1 MNDLI
6 SLNLN
11 PPPEKRDDSGVNL
24 NQAGVSLAAG
34 LSALGMGVFTDSNE
48 NVNERTSFEV
58 PTYLTCVRI
67 LSESIGS
74 LPLRVYEKMPRGQR
88 PAPDHYLYYLLTERP
103 NPQMSAT
110 VFFQT
115 LMTAAIGWSNAYAQ
129 IERDSSGARPVALW
143 PLNPWKTKPVRKNG
157 VLYFETTDT
166 GDGLPKIIK
175 SEDMIHIVGFT
186 FDGLQGTPFSRLA
199 RQCIGL
205 ALVAARFGARFYA
218 NGARNSFFLQA
229 DHDLS
234 PEELTEMRLDVEAL
248 STGANAWRV
257 ANLPNGVKI
266 VPVETDPN
274 ALAEYTTTAKYT
286 RDEIAA
292 FMRVP
297 GYMVGST
304 EKILKST
311 VEAQNR
317 EFLSYSLQPWLT
329 KIQQEFQ
336 YKLLP
341 SMGRAANQY
350 TLRHY
355 LDGLLAADT
364 LTLTAKQTAGR
375 MGGWL
380 SANDI
385 REQLGMVPVEG
396 GDVYI
401 RPLNYVDAAQD
412 SVPEETDTDP
422 TDTSPDEKTDA
433 DNNDPE
439 AVQAAKATSIIQQA
453 LTPPVKQQP
462 RSMLEPLFNDA
473 YSRLQNRSKKDA
485 AAITQTLT
493 PVCNAIGAYFRSGN
507 TACPA
512 EQRAIDKYLTG
523 LETRIG
529 KTTAAAEFRKLSKCI
544 VYAVEEDTAEARAKE
559 QLARIEVITSEQD

>member
-1 MNDLI
+1 MAGLI
-6 SLNLN
+6 SLNLQS
-11 PPPEKRDDSGVNL
+11 PHEERDGVNL

-34 LSALGMGVFTDSNE
+34 LAAMGMGTFTDSNE
-48 NVNERTSFEV
+48 TVNERTSFEV
-58 PTYLTCVRI
+58 PTYLTCIRI

-88 PAPDHYLYYLLTERP
+88 PAPSHYLYYLLTERP

-115 LMTAAIGWSNAYAQ
+115 LMTAAAGWGNAYAK

-143 PLNPWKTKPVRKNG
+143 PLSPWKTKPVRKNG
-157 VLYFETTDT
+157 LLSFETTDT
-166 GDGLPKIIK
+166 ADGLPATIK
-175 SEDMIHIVGFT
+175 SEDMLHIVGLS
-186 FDGLQGTPFSRLA
+186 FDGLQGTSFAKMA

-218 NGARNSFFLQA
+218 NGARNQFYLQA
-229 DHDLS
+229 DHDLT
-234 PEELTEMRLDVEAL
+234 PEDITTMRLDVEAL
-248 STGANAWRV
+248 STGANAFRV
-257 ANLPNGVKI
+257 GVLPNGVKI

-274 ALAEYTTTAKYT
+274 ALTEYTNTSKYT

-292 FMRVP
+292 FLRVP

-317 EFLSYSLQPWLT
+317 EFLSYSLTPWLT

-341 SMGRAANQY
+341 SLGRSANQY
-350 TLRHY
+350 VIRHY
-355 LDGLLAADT
+355 LDALLAADT

-385 REQLGMVPVEG
+385 REQLGMEPVPG

-401 RPLNYVDAAQD
+401 RPLNYVDATTAA
-412 SVPEETDTDP
+412 EGIETDSDP
-422 TDTSPDEKTDA
+422 EDTSPDDDKPATD
-433 DNNDPE
+433 DPE
-439 AVQAAKATSIIQQA
+439 AQAAKVATNLISQS
-453 LTPPVKQQP
+453 LKPPPTPSKQQP
-462 RSMLEPLFNDA
+462 RSLLEPVFTDA
-473 YSRLQNRSKKDA
+473 YGRLQNRSKKDS

-493 PVCNAIGAYFRSGN
+493 PVCKTVGTYFRQSAIAG
-507 TACPA
+507 TA
-512 EQRAIDKYLTG
+512 ETKAIEKYMAG
-523 LETRIG
+523 LEARIG
-529 KTTAAAEFRKLSKCI
+529 KTTADAEFTKLLKCI
-544 VYAVEEDTAEARAKE
+544 IYAVEDDAAEARAKE
-559 QLARIEVITSEQD
+559 QIEVITNEEA

>member
-1 MNDLI
+1 MGLI
-6 SLNLN
+6 SLNLHS
-11 PPPEKRDDSGVNL
+11 PGLEKRDGVNL

-34 LSALGMGVFTDSNE
+34 LAALGMGTFTDSNE
-48 NVNERTSFEV
+48 TVNERTSFEV
-58 PTYLTCVRI
+58 PTYLTCIRI

-88 PAPDHYLYYLLTERP
+88 PAPSHYLYYLLTERP

-115 LMTAAIGWSNAYAQ
+115 LMTAAAGWGNAYAK

-143 PLNPWKTKPVRKNG
+143 PLSPWKTKPVRKNG
-157 VLYFETTDT
+157 LLTFETTDT
-166 GDGLPKIIK
+166 ADGLPATIK
-175 SEDMIHIVGFT
+175 SDDMLHIIGFS
-186 FDGLQGTPFSRLA
+186 FDGLQGTAFVKLA

-274 ALAEYTTTAKYT
+274 ALSEYTTTSKYT

-317 EFLSYSLQPWLT
+317 EFLSYSLTPWLSP
-329 KIQQEFQ
+329 Q
-336 YKLLP
+336 
-341 SMGRAANQY
+341 R
-350 TLRHY
+350 
-355 LDGLLAADT
+355 
-364 LTLTAKQTAGR
+364 LTSFWAWECDSTFAYPMAV
-375 MGGWL
+375 
-380 SANDI
+380 SAS
-385 REQLGMVPVEG
+385 
-396 GDVYI
+396 
-401 RPLNYVDAAQD
+401 ASKSW
-412 SVPEETDTDP
+412 SVIW
-422 TDTSPDEKTDA
+422 
-433 DNNDPE
+433 
-439 AVQAAKATSIIQQA
+439 V
-453 LTPPVKQQP
+453 
-462 RSMLEPLFNDA
+462 
-473 YSRLQNRSKKDA
+473 
-485 AAITQTLT
+485 
-493 PVCNAIGAYFRSGN
+493 
-507 TACPA
+507 
-512 EQRAIDKYLTG
+512 
-523 LETRIG
+523 
-529 KTTAAAEFRKLSKCI
+529 
-544 VYAVEEDTAEARAKE
+544 
-559 QLARIEVITSEQD
+559 

>member
-1 MNDLI
+1 MGLI
-6 SLNLN
+6 SLNLHS
-11 PPPEKRDDSGVNL
+11 PGLEKRDGVNL

-34 LSALGMGVFTDSNE
+34 LAALGMGTFTDSNE
-48 NVNERTSFEV
+48 TVNERTSFEV
-58 PTYLTCVRI
+58 PTYLTCIRI

-88 PAPDHYLYYLLTERP
+88 PAPSHYLYYLLTERP

-115 LMTAAIGWSNAYAQ
+115 LMTAAAGWGNAYAK

-143 PLNPWKTKPVRKNG
+143 PLSPWKTKPVRKNG
-157 VLYFETTDT
+157 LLTFETTDT
-166 GDGLPKIIK
+166 ADGLPATIK
-175 SEDMIHIVGFT
+175 SDDMLHIIGFS
-186 FDGLQGTPFSRLA
+186 FDGLQGTAFVKLA

-274 ALAEYTTTAKYT
+274 ALSEYTTTSKYT

-317 EFLSYSLQPWLT
+317 EFLSYSLTPWLSPFIAYT
-329 KIQQEFQ
+329 NGGTEFDSQ
-336 YKLLP
+336 GT
-341 SMGRAANQY
+341 SSVVINN
-350 TLRHY
+350 HS
-355 LDGLLAADT
+355 
-364 LTLTAKQTAGR
+364 TAGT
-375 MGGWL
+375 GGL
-380 SANDI
+380 IVYGGGANYNTAAFSVGSNGSATVANNLAVTNHLNQAATKDFAGTCAMSSTSTCTVSL
-385 REQLGMVPVEG
+385 QHS
-396 GDVYI
+396 YSST
-401 RPLNYVDAAQD
+401 PLCF
-412 SVPEETDTDP
+412 
-422 TDTSPDEKTDA
+422 
-433 DNNDPE
+433 
-439 AVQAAKATSIIQQA
+439 VQATTNNTTGVYCAVS
-453 LTPPVKQQP
+453 
-462 RSMLEPLFNDA
+462 SN
-473 YSRLQNRSKKDA
+473 
-485 AAITQTLT
+485 
-493 PVCNAIGAYFRSGN
+493 NAVV
-507 TACPA
+507 
-512 EQRAIDKYLTG
+512 
-523 LETRIG
+523 
-529 KTTAAAEFRKLSKCI
+529 TAAATNSLTWQ
-544 VYAVEEDTAEARAKE
+544 V
-559 QLARIEVITSEQD
+559 LVIGNPN